1 MTITTI
7 RYGFHGADLF
17 DGWDDEDQYD
27 TSASAQK
34 YADLIETKLQQEYSN
49 AEIEILFDLDAGGV
63 LPLPMQAAVNG
74 FTSHEDVPFVED
86 IVSKI
91 YHDFEWTVEK

>member
-17 DGWDDEDQYD
+17 TGWDNEEQYD
-27 TSASAQK
+27 TAASAQK
-34 YADLIETKLQQEYSN
+34 YAQFVEAKLQQEYPN

-63 LPLPMQAAVNG
+63 LPLPMQAAVNDD
-74 FTSHEDVPFVED
+74 TDHEDVLFVED
-86 IVSKI
+86 IAGKI
-91 YHDFEWTVEK
+91 YEDFEWAVEK